1 MAKQNNQQH
10 SGCGEKPIIKEG
22 KETPTP
28 RPPQPTEDK
37 SKK

>member
-1 MAKQNNQQH
+1 MAKQNNQQQ
-10 SGCGEKPIIKEG
+10 SGGGEKPIIKEG

-28 RPPQPTEDK
+28 RPPQSNEDK